1 MNYCVILFLVLFSVF
16 RATNSNA
23 SSYAPSRSS
32 QVKLLE
38 NSELIEE
45 TRDFD
50 ELDKDMLIIRSKTHT
65 VESLA
70 QKYPQLPKVKLIKLK
85 QSLMELK

>member
-1 MNYCVILFLVLFSVF
+1 MNYCVILFFVLFSVF
-16 RATNSNA
+16 HATNSNA
-23 SSYAPSRSS
+23 GSYAPSRSA

-45 TRDFD
+45 TRGFD

-65 VESLA
+65 VELLA
-70 QKYPQLPKVKLIKLK
+70 QKYPQLPKVKLLKLK